1 MPMHLVAGLGLVL
14 CACVG
19 LYLASPH
26 QRLLAQPLTSRP
38 ARVAGAVLLLVVGS
52 VLIGQEM
59 QFVAA
64 VFTVLTWVMLLLV
77 LLPYLGV
84 LLSLKRGR

>member
-1 MPMHLVAGLGLVL
+1 MPVHLVAGLGLVL

-19 LYLASPH
+19 LYLASPY
-26 QRLLAQPLTSRP
+26 QRLLAQPLASRP
-38 ARVAGAVLLLVVGS
+38 ARVAGAVLLVVGS
-52 VLIGQEM
+52 VLIGQGM

-77 LLPYLGV
+77 LLPYLGA
-84 LLSLKRGR
+84 LRPLKRGR